1 MTLAPSAALRPRST
15 FARFS
20 AVSLTSTAVTL
31 VVIAVLSDEN
41 RLSNAQAAAAATAIG
56 FVCSY
61 TMSRRWAFAGGVKSG
76 HLVSL
81 LWLGGLSIAGLLLSG
96 AAGAGVDALAASAHL
111 GRVTTLVAEETVE
124 SIVLAALF
132 VVRFTL
138 SRALFGLG
146 RWRCPALEA
155 AAPQPADEPED
166 WAPGD
171 DVAARRRRLPIV
183 AASGPAARRAE
194 TTVAAARPPTV
205 STAKPTNESGSPG
218 SRSPPMCLPISKMIM
233 GWRM

>member
-1 MTLAPSAALRPRST
+1 MTLAPSAAPRPRST

-81 LWLGGLSIAGLLLSG
+81 LWLGGLSIAGLLLPG
-96 AAGAGVDALAASAHL
+96 AAGGGVDALAASAHL

-146 RWRCPALEA
+146 AVEMPGARSGGASAGRRTRGPGPEPRCGGPPPPA
-155 AAPQPADEPED
+155 PD
-166 WAPGD
+166 
-171 DVAARRRRLPIV
+171 RRCQ
-183 AASGPAARRAE
+183 RAG
-194 TTVAAARPPTV
+194 RQ
-205 STAKPTNESGSPG
+205 ES
-218 SRSPPMCLPISKMIM
+218 
-233 GWRM
+233 